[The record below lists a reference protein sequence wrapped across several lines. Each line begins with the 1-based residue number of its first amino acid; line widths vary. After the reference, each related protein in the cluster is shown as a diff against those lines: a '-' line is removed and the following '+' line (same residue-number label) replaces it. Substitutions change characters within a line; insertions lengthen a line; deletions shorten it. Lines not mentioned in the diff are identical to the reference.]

1 MNDILVLAKFYLTS
15 VAFGVFW
22 FVPVAD
28 SKKTGGG
35 FQKLLSTICASSVFG
50 ALILSFIGEG
60 FAINFLN
67 LILFASLIF
76 ILIHRQ
82 LHHFFDEKIGV
93 NWIVYFLVSI
103 FGFIYFIKEQ
113 NFVLENSLFVL
124 SSVFFL
130 GVITYEMILGHW
142 YLVTPKLS
150 ERPLLVTTYLTW
162 AITVPKILWSIYS
175 ITKADAFL
183 EQYTTLGGGYSF
195 NWMMILMRSI
205 WGYLV
210 IVVMSYFG
218 WKLVKMRSI
227 QSATGIFYSMTIF
240 IFIGELISSYLFIK
254 FGLLI

>member
-1 MNDILVLAKFYLTS
+1 MNDILELAKFYLAS
-15 VAFGVFW
+15 LAFGVFW

-35 FQKLLSTICASSVFG
+35 FQKLLSTVCACSLFG
-50 ALILSFIGEG
+50 AII
-60 FAINFLN
+60 LN
-67 LILFASLIF
+67 LVGNGMNAVASLVILVVSLVL

-82 LHHFFDEKIGV
+82 LHHFFDQKIV
-93 NWIVYFLVSI
+93 LNWI
-103 FGFIYFIKEQ
+103 IYFIVSLIGIYYFIQ
-113 NFVLENSLFVL
+113 TQSFHLLNSTFVL

-130 GVITYEMILGHW
+130 GVITYEMLLGHW

-150 ERPLLVTTYLTW
+150 ERPLLITTYFSW
-162 AITVPKILWSIYS
+162 AIILPKIIWSLVSTYNAS
-175 ITKADAFL
+175 AYL
-183 EQYTTLGGGYSF
+183 EEFTTLGGGYSF
-195 NWMMILMRSI
+195 NWMMILMRGI

-210 IVVMSYFG
+210 IAIMSYFG
-218 WKLVKMRSI
+218 WRLVKMRSI